1 MIIRHTVTFDELIA
15 KFPKCVQKEIE
26 AETERLLEK
35 VRLTEQ
41 KQKRLK
47 MKKLK
52 RKSFA
57 KKCYR

>member
-52 RKSFA
+52 SFQHLL
-57 KKCYR
+57 